1 MYKRQTLSGGEK
13 QRISIARAILKDA
26 PIIILDEATSSID
39 PENEHMLVSAIKE
52 LTKNKTL
59 ISIAHKL
66 STVREADQII
76 VLDKGKIVQRGNH
89 KELINQDGVYK
100 HFIEIRKKSIGWQ
113 I

>member
-1 MYKRQTLSGGEK
+1 M
-13 QRISIARAILKDA
+13 
-26 PIIILDEATSSID
+26 
-39 PENEHMLVSAIKE
+39 
-52 LTKNKTL
+52 
-59 ISIAHKL
+59 
-66 STVREADQII
+66 READQII

>member
-1 MYKRQTLSGGEK
+1 
-13 QRISIARAILKDA
+13 
-26 PIIILDEATSSID
+26 
-39 PENEHMLVSAIKE
+39 MLISAIKE

-59 ISIAHKL
+59 ISIAHRL

-76 VLDKGKIVQRGNH
+76 VIDKGEIVQQGNH
-89 KELINQDGVYK
+89 SELINQDGVYK